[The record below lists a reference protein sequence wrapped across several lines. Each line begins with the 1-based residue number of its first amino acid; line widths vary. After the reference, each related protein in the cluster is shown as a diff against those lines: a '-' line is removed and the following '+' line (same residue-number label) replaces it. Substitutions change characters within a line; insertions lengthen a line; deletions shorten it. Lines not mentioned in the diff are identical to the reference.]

1 MNIFSLVAE
10 HETLFTRQK
19 RFQSVSHCTYGNND
33 VDEIKTNK
41 KKHKYRS
48 KYMVPSHTFQYGQSD
63 EQINKAQIIKIY
75 KISNAF
81 NASENKKKTLFDL

>member
-1 MNIFSLVAE
+1 M
-10 HETLFTRQK
+10 K
-19 RFQSVSHCTYGNND
+19 RCSHAKNGFNRSVIARMVIMTSMKLKP
-33 VDEIKTNK
+33 IK
-41 KKHKYRS
+41 KKHKYRG

-75 KISNAF
+75 KNSNAF

>member
-1 MNIFSLVAE
+1 
-10 HETLFTRQK
+10 
-19 RFQSVSHCTYGNND
+19 
-33 VDEIKTNK
+33 
-41 KKHKYRS
+41 
-48 KYMVPSHTFQYGQSD
+48 MVPSHTFQYGQSD